1 MILLTVM
8 ARCSAPIG
16 LERAIFTPAGIPR
29 RGASGG
35 CALEGRLLVHR
46 PVRGAFD
53 GRIGDLGHPRQP
65 NDPGVY
71 VAPPAATWRTASS
84 HGFSGCSLWALTLFS
99 RLGWN
104 SDPVR
109 LGDCLYQLRMATLP
123 NLLFEVGNHNQK
135 LPAL

>member
-1 MILLTVM
+1 
-8 ARCSAPIG
+8 
-16 LERAIFTPAGIPR
+16 
-29 RGASGG
+29 
-35 CALEGRLLVHR
+35 VHR

-53 GRIGDLGHPRQP
+53 GRIGDLGGHPRQP

-84 HGFSGCSLWALTLFS
+84 HGFSGCSLCALTLFS

-109 LGDCLYQLRMATLP
+109 LGDFCLYQLRMATLP
-123 NLLFEVGNHNQK
+123 NLLFEVSNHNQK